1 MKIIWYCISGRLTAR
16 FGWRPG
22 HEGSKLV
29 VCDSSPHNGI
39 DTLAVWCGRG
49 QIQYIMTAAW
59 HNVGPALPFVS
70 IAEEMSHGAES
81 AFSVAIPSGCGVE
94 S

>member
-1 MKIIWYCISGRLTAR
+1 MSQ
-16 FGWRPG
+16 GWTGIR
-22 HEGSKLV
+22 KLV
-29 VCDSSPHNGI
+29 VCDRSPHNGI

-59 HNVGPALPFVS
+59 HHFGPALPS
-70 IAEEMSHGAES
+70 IAEGMSHGAES
-81 AFSVAIPSGCGVE
+81 AFSVAITSECGVE